1 MSIKIKLT
9 GGLGNQM
16 FQFANGYSVA
26 KKKKVDLF
34 LDLSWFNRRT
44 IHNGFELNNV
54 FDIFSKVSFL
64 NNDFSFKRFK
74 FKEFLNKIDITYRT
88 FNEPDFNYS
97 PKITKLPNHCFLKGY
112 WQSET
117 YFKEYK
123 NEIKKI
129 FSFDKI
135 TDDLNLKIKD
145 EISNNNSVS
154 IHIRRGDF
162 LLQRNQNHQT
172 DLSNYYSNAIR
183 EVSKNNYNLKFF
195 IFTDDPEWVSKNFY
209 IKGKK
214 TIVNINH
221 GANSFIDM
229 HLMSLCKIN
238 IIANSS
244 FSWWGAWLNN
254 YDNNI
259 FAPKNWFNDKSINI
273 DDLIPTSWTVI

>member
-16 FQFANGYSVA
+16 FQFATGYCIA

-34 LDLSWFNRRT
+34 LDLSWFKRRT

-54 FDIFSKVSFL
+54 FDIFSRVNFL
-64 NNDFSFKRFK
+64 NNDFNFKKFK
-74 FKEFLNKIDITYRT
+74 FKEFLNKIDMSYHT
-88 FNEPDFNYS
+88 FNEPNFNYS
-97 PKITKLPNHCFLKGY
+97 PEINKLPNHCFLKGY

-117 YFKEYK
+117 YFKEYE

-129 FSFDKI
+129 FTFNKI
-135 TDDLNLKIKD
+135 TDEANLKMIDK
-145 EISNNNSVS
+145 ISNRNSVS

-162 LLQRNQNHQT
+162 LLKKNKNHQT
-172 DLSNYYSNAIR
+172 DLGNYYSNAIR

-195 IFTDDPEWVSKNFY
+195 LFTDDPKWVSKNFD
-209 IKGKK
+209 IIGDK
-214 TIVNINH
+214 TVVNINL
-221 GANSFIDM
+221 GKNSFLDM

-244 FSWWGAWLNN
+244 FSWWGAWLSNN
-254 YDNNI
+254 KNI

-273 DDLIPTSWTVI
+273 DDLIPSTWITI